1 MLADMVPYKS
11 SQAQF
16 IFSAVGVVLI
26 TLAIIMKNDMLIGA
40 GASFLVVGAVAF
52 IRSVFYMINFK

>member
-16 IFSAVGVVLI
+16 IFSALGVVVVTI
-26 TLAIIMKNDMLIGA
+26 AILTKSDMLIGA

-52 IRSVFYMINFK
+52 IRSLFYMINFE